1 MRQYGRLMAG
11 VVASALVVTAWGL
24 PGRVTVNPK
33 IHPLVHGL
41 FDERDGQ
48 GLVWVFFR
56 DKGPIDVSAALR
68 GLEQSYNPRAVQRRR
83 LRRTAP
89 GLFDERDLPVDE
101 TYVTAVSGTGAQ
113 VRTTSRWL
121 NAVSI
126 LASAAQIEA
135 IAAMPFVDKIQP
147 VRTLRRVPAP
157 EIPQGAPPG
166 EAGAGLLFYGWMGP
180 QVQQINLVQLH
191 DQGYTGAGIIIGVL
205 DTGFRTTHN
214 AFNEPGHPLQIVA
227 EYDFVNDDPET
238 GPEAGDLSNQHHHG
252 TQVLGTM
259 AAYDPD
265 SLVGTAYDASYIL
278 AKAEDLAD
286 EYAAEEN
293 FFVAGLEFIEANGG
307 DVATSSLVIF
317 NMYTQ
322 DQLDG
327 LTSVMTMGFN
337 TATANGLHCCQ
348 GAGNEGHD
356 ADPATSS
363 LLPPSDAFQVI
374 TCGAVD
380 DTGATASFTS
390 DGPSADG
397 RVKPEVL
404 ARGVWAWTISPTS
417 DSGIQTA
424 SGTSFATPITA
435 GAVACVVQA
444 HPEWTVDQMRYA
456 LTHTADYFVANQTFD
471 PLYVRGYGIV
481 NALGAAQSTPPKPG
495 DLDEDGA
502 VGIVDFL
509 ALLAAWGP
517 CPDPCPPHCFGDVDT
532 DCNVGI
538 TDLLELLSNW
548 G

>member
-1 MRQYGRLMAG
+1 
-11 VVASALVVTAWGL
+11 
-24 PGRVTVNPK
+24 
-33 IHPLVHGL
+33 
-41 FDERDGQ
+41 
-48 GLVWVFFR
+48 
-56 DKGPIDVSAALR
+56 
-68 GLEQSYNPRAVQRRR
+68 
-83 LRRTAP
+83 
-89 GLFDERDLPVDE
+89 
-101 TYVTAVSGTGAQ
+101 
-113 VRTTSRWL
+113 
-121 NAVSI
+121 
-126 LASAAQIEA
+126 
-135 IAAMPFVDKIQP
+135 
-147 VRTLRRVPAP
+147 
-157 EIPQGAPPG
+157 
-166 EAGAGLLFYGWMGP
+166 MGP
-180 QVQQINLVQLH
+180 QVQQINLVDLH

-227 EYDFVNDDPET
+227 EYDFVNDDSET

-293 FFVAGLEFIEANGG
+293 LFVAGLEFIEANGG
-307 DVATSSLVIF
+307 DVATSSLVMF

-380 DTGATASFTS
+380 DTGASASFTS

-404 ARGVWAWTISPTS
+404 ARGLWAWTISPTS

-444 HPEWTVDQMRYA
+444 HPEWTVDQMRFA

-502 VGIVDFL
+502 VDIVDFL